1 MKFLLVHQNYPGQF
15 LHIAP
20 VMAQRGH
27 HVVALT
33 AAGNKRSIT
42 IDHARYQYSGEK
54 ITSQTFGIASH
65 YAERA
70 TRGMDAARAATKLKE
85 AGFTPDVIFSHIGW
99 GEGLFLK
106 EVWPEAKKV
115 VYAEF
120 FYAPSGRDTNF
131 DPEFPSDGLRSASWI
146 RARTGAMLLDLN
158 DADHAVAPT
167 QWQASTLPPYHQHLM
182 KVIHEGVRTDLIK
195 PDPSASFTLADKNL
209 TLRAGDEVLT
219 YVGRNLEPYRGYH
232 ILMRS
237 LPRILQERPQ
247 AQVVIVGGDSTSY
260 GGRAPEGKTWKDI
273 FFSEVADRI
282 DRSRVHFVG
291 MLEYQRFISLLQVTR
306 AHAYLT
312 YPFVLSWSMLE
323 AMSAGA
329 LIIGSNTPPVAEVI
343 AHGRNGMLV
352 DFFDVE
358 GWSNAIIDALARPE
372 HYMGLRA
379 AARQTAI
386 ERYDQQSIC
395 VPQMLGFLEGLG

>member
-1 MKFLLVHQNYPGQF
+1 MKFLFVHQNYPGQF
-15 LHIAP
+15 LHLAP
-20 VMAQRGH
+20 VMTQRGH

-33 AAGNKRSIT
+33 AAGNPRAIT
-42 IDHARYQYSGEK
+42 VDNARYQYSGAN
-54 ITSQTFGIASH
+54 ITSQTFGIATH

-106 EVWPEAKKV
+106 EVWPDAKKI

-120 FYAPSGRDTNF
+120 FYAPRGRDTNF
-131 DPEFPSDGLRSASWI
+131 DPEFPSDGLRSAAWI

-167 QWQASTLPPYHQHLM
+167 QWQASTLPSYHQHLM
-182 KVIHEGVRTDLIK
+182 KVIHEGVRTDLVK
-195 PDPSASFTLADKNL
+195 PDPSASFVIPHKSL

-232 ILMRS
+232 IFMRS
-237 LPRILQERPQ
+237 LPKILQERPD

-260 GGRAPEGKTWKDI
+260 GARAPAGKTWKDV
-273 FFSEVADRI
+273 FFSEVVDRI
-282 DRSRVHFVG
+282 DQSRVHFVG
-291 MLEYQRFISLLQVTR
+291 MLEYPRFLSLLQVSR
-306 AHAYLT
+306 VHAYLT

-329 LIIGSNTPPVAEVI
+329 LVVGSNTPPVAEVI
-343 AHGRNGMLV
+343 AHGQNGMLV
-352 DFFDVE
+352 DFFDVD
-358 GWSNAIIDALARPE
+358 GWSRALVDALARPE
-372 HYMGLRA
+372 HYMSMRA
-379 AARQTAI
+379 AARQTAVA
-386 ERYDQQSIC
+386 RYDQQTIC
-395 VPQMLGFLEGLG
+395 LPQMVGFLEGLK

>member
-1 MKFLLVHQNYPGQF
+1 MKILFVHQNYPGQF

-33 AAGNKRSIT
+33 AAKNPRTIT
-42 IDHARYQYSGEK
+42 VDNARYQYSGSS
-54 ITSQTFGIASH
+54 INSQNFGISTH

-70 TRGMDAARAATKLKE
+70 TRGMDAARAAAKLKE
-85 AGFTPDVIFSHIGW
+85 AGFSPDVIFSHIGW

-106 EVWPEAKKV
+106 EVWPDAKKV

-120 FYAPSGRDTNF
+120 FYAPRGRDTNF
-131 DPEFPSDGLRSASWI
+131 DHEFPNDSLRSAAWI

-167 QWQASTLPPYHQHLM
+167 RWQASTLPDYHQHLM
-182 KVIHEGVRTDLIK
+182 KVIHEGVRTDLVK
-195 PDPSASFTLADKNL
+195 PDPSASFTLPQKNI
-209 TLRAGDEVLT
+209 TLKAGDEVLT

-237 LPRILQERPQ
+237 LPKILQERPN
-247 AQVVIVGGDSTSY
+247 AQVVIVGGDSLSY
-260 GGRAPEGKTWKDI
+260 GARAPEGKSWK
-273 FFSEVADRI
+273 EVFLNEVSDRI
-282 DRSRVHFVG
+282 DHNRVHFVG
-291 MLEYQRFISLLQVTR
+291 MLDYQRFMSLLQISRV
-306 AHAYLT
+306 HAYLT

-329 LIIGSNTPPVAEVI
+329 LVVGSNTPPVAEVI
-343 AHGRNGMLV
+343 NHGKNGLLV
-352 DFFDVE
+352 DFFDLP

-372 HYMGLRA
+372 HYLGMRA

-386 ERYDQQSIC
+386 ERYDQQKIC
-395 VPQMLGFLEGLG
+395 VPQMLGFLEGLV

>member
-1 MKFLLVHQNYPGQF
+1 MKILFVHQNYPGQF

-33 AAGNKRSIT
+33 AGTNQRSIT
-42 IDHARYQYSGEK
+42 IDNARYQYSGSA
-54 ITSQTFGIASH
+54 ITSQNFGISTH

-106 EVWPEAKKV
+106 EVWPAAKKV

-120 FYAPSGRDTNF
+120 FYAPRGRDTNF
-131 DPEFPSDGLRSASWI
+131 DPEFPNDGLRSAAWI

-158 DADHAVAPT
+158 DADFAVAPT
-167 QWQASTLPPYHQHLM
+167 QWQASTLPSYHQHLM
-182 KVIHEGVRTDLIK
+182 KVIHEGVRTDAIK
-195 PDPSASFTLADKNL
+195 PDPSASFTIPEKNL
-209 TLRAGDEVLT
+209 TLKSGDEVLT

-237 LPRILQERPQ
+237 LPEVLRARPQ

-260 GGRAPEGKTWKDI
+260 GAKAPDNKSWKDV

-282 DRSRVHFVG
+282 DQSRVHFVG
-291 MLEYQRFISLLQVTR
+291 MLDYQRFINLLQVSR
-306 AHAYLT
+306 VHAYLT
-312 YPFVLSWSMLE
+312 YPFVLSWSMIE
-323 AMSAGA
+323 AMSVGA
-329 LIIGSNTPPVAEVI
+329 LVVGSNTPPVAEVI
-343 AHGRNGMLV
+343 EHGRNGMLV
-352 DFFDVE
+352 DFFDVP
-358 GWSNAIIDALARPE
+358 GWSKALADALARPE
-372 HYMGLRA
+372 HFIKMRA

-386 ERYDQQSIC
+386 DRYDQQTIC
-395 VPQMLGFLEGLG
+395 VPQMVGFLEGLR